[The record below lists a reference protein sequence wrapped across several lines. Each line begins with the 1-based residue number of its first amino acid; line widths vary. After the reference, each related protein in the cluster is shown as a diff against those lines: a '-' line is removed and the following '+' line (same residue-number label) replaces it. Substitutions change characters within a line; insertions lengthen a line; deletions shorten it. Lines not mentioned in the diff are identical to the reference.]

1 LSVPPALPVDYDK
14 SKAKLPYKE
23 LDAMKTDVDATHLL
37 FTTIPQ
43 PSDGDGSSE
52 WIVNGP
58 TKAKV
63 LKAPGY
69 PARIPKPP
77 RPDLYEIR
85 STTHMGF
92 GVFAKHDIKR
102 GDLIFSERP
111 LLVSPMGLRSLSEI
125 PSHYT
130 SAQVKQVVM
139 FENEQLLETA
149 VGRMTEQ
156 NRAKYK
162 SLHNSHQGDG
172 SGPLLGIMRT
182 NGYGVEALYDGLEK
196 ELLYTVIVNVGS
208 RINHR

>member
-1 LSVPPALPVDYDK
+1 
-14 SKAKLPYKE
+14 
-23 LDAMKTDVDATHLL
+23 MKTDVDENLML

-69 PARIPKPP
+69 PARIPKPH
-77 RPDLYEIR
+77 RPDLYEVR
-85 STTHMGF
+85 STTDSGF

-111 LLVSPMGLRSLSEI
+111 LLVSPASLRSFSEI

-130 SAQVKQVVM
+130 ATQVRQVVM
-139 FENEQLLETA
+139 FENEQILETA

-156 NRAKYK
+156 NRANYK
-162 SLHNSHQGDG
+162 SLCNSHQGDG

-182 NGYGVEALYDGLEK
+182 NGYGLESLYDGSDKNLI
-196 ELLYTVIVNVGS
+196 YTVISNVGS

>member
-1 LSVPPALPVDYDK
+1 
-14 SKAKLPYKE
+14 
-23 LDAMKTDVDATHLL
+23 MKTDVDENLIL

-69 PARIPKPP
+69 PARIPKPH
-77 RPDLYEIR
+77 RPDLYEVR
-85 STTHMGF
+85 STPDMGF
-92 GVFAKHDIKR
+92 GVFAKYDIKR

-111 LLVSPMGLRSLSEI
+111 LLVSPMSLGSLSEI

-130 SAQVKQVVM
+130 PSQVKQVVM
-139 FENEQLLETA
+139 FQNEQLVETA

-156 NRAKYK
+156 NRANYK
-162 SLHNSHQGDG
+162 SLHNSHQEDG

-182 NGYGVEALYDGLEK
+182 NGYGVEALYDGSNEK
-196 ELLYTVIVNVGS
+196 FIYTAINNVGS